1 MSTYTPKNVYVF
13 VQAFT
18 GAVAGLLGQSNQF
31 APNPQPARGYFLDTL
46 EVAGAWA
53 QEVDTQW
60 GVSFPSE
67 DPDLFSFGEILNFSA
82 ALFLGSDPQAGT
94 GTTTVGSSTNPATY
108 IPTAVALM
116 SLLSDGETY
125 LAGLGIV
132 VPGFGGDCCLTPVE
146 VSGGATYTLLPG
158 QEAWCVNP
166 GNGTLIWTLNLP
178 AITAEVPDNAEVG
191 LVDGTM
197 GGSFNEAGYAWVNNP
212 NTNIEDPGDQPV
224 CTNNP
229 ILVQNPGETARWQL
243 DPTRTFWKVK

>member
-94 GTTTVGSSTNPATY
+94 GTTTVGSWRQSSCSATPSSNW
-108 IPTAVALM
+108 IK
-116 SLLSDGETY
+116 
-125 LAGLGIV
+125 
-132 VPGFGGDCCLTPVE
+132 
-146 VSGGATYTLLPG
+146 
-158 QEAWCVNP
+158 
-166 GNGTLIWTLNLP
+166 
-178 AITAEVPDNAEVG
+178 AI
-191 LVDGTM
+191 
-197 GGSFNEAGYAWVNNP
+197 
-212 NTNIEDPGDQPV
+212 IE
-224 CTNNP
+224 
-229 ILVQNPGETARWQL
+229 
-243 DPTRTFWKVK
+243 